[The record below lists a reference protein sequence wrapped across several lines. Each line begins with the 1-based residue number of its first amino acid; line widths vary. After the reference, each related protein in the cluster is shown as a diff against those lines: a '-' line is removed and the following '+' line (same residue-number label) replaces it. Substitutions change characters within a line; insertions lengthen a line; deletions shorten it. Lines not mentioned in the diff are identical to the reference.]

1 MGQNLPM
8 TPVTEWIREEINKQ
22 RFKDK
27 YEGLLPDIVTLAE
40 KLKWKTEDQIQIK
53 IINEQ
58 NRSSIIINNLSL
70 QSNCL
75 PESKL
80 KKL

>member
-1 MGQNLPM
+1 M

-27 YEGLLPDIVTLAE
+27 YEGLLPDLVTLAE
-40 KLKWKTEDQIQIK
+40 TLKWKTDDQIEIK
-53 IINEQ
+53 IINEN
-58 NRSSIIINNLSL
+58 NRSSIIIDNLSVR
-70 QSNCL
+70 SNCL
-75 PESKL
+75 PESNL

>member
-1 MGQNLPM
+1 M
-8 TPVTEWIREEINKQ
+8 TPITEWILEEINNQ

-40 KLKWKTEDQIQIK
+40 KLKWKTEDQIEIK
-53 IINEQ
+53 IINEN
-58 NRSSIIINNLSL
+58 NRSSIIIDNLSVR
-70 QSNCL
+70 SNCL